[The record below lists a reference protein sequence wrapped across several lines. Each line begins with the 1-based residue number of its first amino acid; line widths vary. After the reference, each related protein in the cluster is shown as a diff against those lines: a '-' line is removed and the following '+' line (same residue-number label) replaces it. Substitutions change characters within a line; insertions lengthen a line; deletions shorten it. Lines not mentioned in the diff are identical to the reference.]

1 MKKKILLILS
11 TVCLIIS
18 AAAFT
23 ACKGGGASGSGDS
36 GSGGGSSATQKTD
49 NTVTLAE
56 VADIKCG
63 ELPVLNAVAE
73 GNAEITFVYSTSEDG
88 EYKSIPEEFTYGEYF
103 VKAVAA
109 ETENYKQTT
118 SAARKFAVKHKFSA
132 WVEDRSEEYDYG
144 VCVCDEIMEDVSFKK
159 KVETVQEIVVTR
171 ISEIKRPTDGDN
183 TYEYKEEYLGG
194 KISLAELSGIK
205 TTGEITLGEIS
216 LGTDI
221 NALDLS
227 GLTDKKLHGEQN
239 LAVEVTDEN
248 GYKHNAVVPVL
259 LITREIKTDEELN
272 VLLSGDGFRCS
283 YKVNGKVIT
292 PVTEDGKNDL
302 NYVSGYYKL
311 AQDIVYTGKT
321 SGIAFQEA
329 TFDGGNHKITAGS
342 EESGAIDRGLF
353 SEIYSSTI
361 KNLVIDITYNNPV
374 KTGLTKDSDF
384 DYNTVFGNFVFGT
397 EFENIT
403 INYVAGTDSTY
414 CDTKGLLVNYD
425 VGACEFKNFT
435 INAGGKKLGAILCSS
450 GVAIEQFKFE
460 NFVINDCTGIGCL
473 ITTGGEKI
481 QPWQVSGIKG
491 SVKNAEKSSV
501 SFDPLSEDT
510 VTVPLG
516 AAYASLKDKVATVT
530 KVSASDEKTDVTDS
544 CNFTAEGFWCYH
556 SDIVSATDSK
566 QNIKLIIKYN
576 SENFDVGLE
585 LEFYVLSTETHKV
598 SFNQKS
604 GAQSSVTVRDGEKLT
619 FPEAEKAGEKERFLG
634 WQAEDGKFYTAD
646 DAVFSDLNLTA
657 VYDEFIANSLFEG
670 AAAATG
676 NAPAG
681 YERLFSYIPAD
692 ANALAFAD
700 VDLTGYNK
708 VYFEFML
715 TNWAQINYPAEAV
728 FYATTDGSTIK
739 VEALRKDSLTW
750 SVTFSGAKVIKDEKP
765 ATITLTRTGNKL
777 GAFFAGLFGGSGIE
791 FTTTE
796 VRGIKG
802 KFVEPEKK
810 YEVVDSCAFG
820 ADSGVGASG
829 FTAVSDKTAPSDFEK
844 VYKRVQ
850 SGKWQTDLSHA
861 DISGYDE
868 LRFSLKVERGYLL
881 SDTFEGNNRKDY
893 ASDDWLLFVITRTAD
908 GWNVKIVGTDFDYSR
923 TVTDTRGI
931 CAILYHA
938 TGGWGLGFCD
948 EGSYKGETAVEVTVY
963 CTELIGV
970 KKEV

>member
-1 MKKKILLILS
+1 MKKILLL
-11 TVCLIIS
+11 
-18 AAAFT
+18 AAAICLAVSAMSFIS
-23 ACKGGGASGSGDS
+23 CKNGGGNSGSETSKEKG
-36 GSGGGSSATQKTD
+36 D
-49 NTVTLAE
+49 NTVTLE
-56 VADIKCG
+56 EIADIYCG
-63 ELPVLNAVAE
+63 QTPSINATAND
-73 GNAEITFVYSTSEDG
+73 NAAITYVYSTAENG
-88 EYKSIPEEFTYGEYF
+88 EYIVLPEEFTYGEYF
-103 VKAVAA
+103 VKAIAA

-183 TYEYKEEYLGG
+183 TYEYKEEYVGG

-227 GLTDKKLHGEQN
+227 GLTVKKLHGEQN

-321 SGIAFQEA
+321 SGIAFQDA
-329 TFDGGNHKITAGS
+329 TFDGGNHKIAAGS

-435 INAGGKKLGAILCSS
+435 INANGKKLGAILCSS

-530 KVSASDEKTDVTDS
+530 KVSSSDEKTDVTDS

-576 SENFDVGLE
+576 AENFDVGLE

-598 SFNQKS
+598 SFTQKS
-604 GAQSSVTVRDGEKLT
+604 GAQSSVTVRDGENLT
-619 FPEAEKAGEKERFLG
+619 FPEAEKTGEKERFLG

-681 YERLFSYIPAD
+681 YERLFSYTPAD

-739 VEALRKDSLTW
+739 VEALRKDLLTW

-868 LRFSLKVERGYLL
+868 LRFSLKIERGYLL